1 MVVKK
6 KGPLP
11 RFIEDDRRGT
21 FTKDPPSL
29 IFPRTSEAVLSRI

>member
-6 KGPLP
+6 KVPLP

-21 FTKDPPSL
+21 FIKIHL
-29 IFPRTSEAVLSRI
+29 LSSSPEPARLF